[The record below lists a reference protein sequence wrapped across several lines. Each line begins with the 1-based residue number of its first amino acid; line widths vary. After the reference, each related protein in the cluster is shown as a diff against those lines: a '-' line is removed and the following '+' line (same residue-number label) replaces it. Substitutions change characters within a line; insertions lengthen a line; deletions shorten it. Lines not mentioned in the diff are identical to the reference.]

1 MVDSSSLYSLSY
13 ITSAYR
19 VITAKV
25 MKDFRLQ
32 ASPGATPK
40 IQPIDQPAHSPQLH
54 PIERLWQ
61 FIKCQFKGESFS
73 SLQELR

>member
-1 MVDSSSLYSLSY
+1 
-13 ITSAYR
+13 
-19 VITAKV
+19 